1 MTSVEKVNEI
11 LYRLRAILFYLIY
24 ISDRAYYI
32 QLNWRYVN
40 FGFRNTKDIK
50 NLSIIGLRLSNLF
63 LMELM
68 LRYEK
73 MALLWFRILRD
84 FSLAKEFVGCSW
96 VSLFN
101 FSEGTIHKVLT
112 LEEGGT
118 GTRQKRISVVF
129 MMPFYCLKA
138 YKGQEVWKS
147 PNLSV
152 HTLWMVPKG
161 SNLHQ
166 EFTNF

>member
-1 MTSVEKVNEI
+1 MSNWIEDMSI
-11 LYRLRAILFYLIY
+11 LVSATQR
-24 ISDRAYYI
+24 ISTI
-32 QLNWRYVN
+32 S
-40 FGFRNTKDIK
+40 
-50 NLSIIGLRLSNLF
+50 SIIGLRLSNLF

-68 LRYEK
+68 FRYEK
-73 MALLWFRILRD
+73 MALLWFRIPRD
-84 FSLAKEFVGCSW
+84 FRLAKEFVGYSW
-96 VSLFN
+96 VSLVN

-112 LEEGGT
+112 LEEGGR
-118 GTRQKRISVVF
+118 GTRQKHISVVF

-152 HTLWMVPKG
+152 HTLWIVPKG
-161 SNLHQ
+161 SNLHK